1 MGRLNN
7 IMIEKILRKVISR
20 LPMKLYTAFAPLL
33 AALGASQMVGVVIT
47 TPDIITS
54 NASSS
59 LPSQTHISEHAPASS
74 SPTTSQTAL
83 VVEPVTIPNPHVD
96 PHPPPQGHIFAAAG
110 DGGPGHACQI
120 TSHCPG
126 GAESDAAFEA
136 FKTLVRDVP
145 VYCSFLSS
153 AVSGRLEAGN
163 GTG

>member
-1 MGRLNN
+1 
-7 IMIEKILRKVISR
+7 
-20 LPMKLYTAFAPLL
+20 MKPYTAFSPLL
-33 AALGASQMVGVVIT
+33 AALGATQMVGVVIT

-59 LPSQTHISEHAPASS
+59 FPDQTHISEHAPGS

-83 VVEPVTIPNPHVD
+83 AVEPVTIPNPHVA
-96 PHPPPQGHIFAAAG
+96 PHPPPQGHIFAAS
-110 DGGPGHACQI
+110 DGVPGHACQI

-145 VYCSFLSS
+145 GYCSFLSS
-153 AVSGRLEAGN
+153 EVSGRLGAGN

>member
-7 IMIEKILRKVISR
+7 IMIETILRKVISR

-54 NASSS
+54 NASS
-59 LPSQTHISEHAPASS
+59 
-74 SPTTSQTAL
+74 PTSSQTAL

>member
-1 MGRLNN
+1 
-7 IMIEKILRKVISR
+7 
-20 LPMKLYTAFAPLL
+20 MKPFTSFAPLL
-33 AALGASQMVGVVIT
+33 ATLGASQMVGVVIT
-47 TPDIITS
+47 TPDVITS
-54 NASSS
+54 NATSFS
-59 LPSQTHISEHAPASS
+59 LPGQTQISEHAQAS

-83 VVEPVTIPNPHVD
+83 VVEPVTIPNPHVA
-96 PHPPPQGHIFAAAG
+96 PHPPPQGHIFPAS

-153 AVSGRLEAGN
+153 AVSGRLEIGN